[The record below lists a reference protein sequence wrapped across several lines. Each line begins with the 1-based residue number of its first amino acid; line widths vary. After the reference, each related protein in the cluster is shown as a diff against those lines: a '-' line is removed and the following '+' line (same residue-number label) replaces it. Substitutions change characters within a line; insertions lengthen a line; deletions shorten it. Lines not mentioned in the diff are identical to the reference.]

1 MAEQIGSIFIKLA
14 AEIADFKNDM
24 EKASRV
30 LNDNVNKMQKSL
42 KGLNAGLAA
51 IGVVVAADRIKDLG
65 VQLVNTADRFNQLQG
80 RVKNSLD
87 SINEFDSTFKK
98 LIASSNQTGSSLD
111 TVSQAFVRLR
121 PAAQDLGRTNEE
133 LIKFNETFLKMGAIA
148 GATQEEIGATM
159 IQLSQGLASGTL
171 RGDELRSVMEQ
182 MPKVARTIA
191 DSMGIPFRSF
201 KEAAADGLVTSEAVF
216 NAIIDKA
223 KETDEAFSKLPPSV
237 DRSMRK
243 IQNSFAL
250 LVDQLNATTGTT
262 DTLASAF
269 QRFGKILDN
278 VTEFLAKHQKE
289 ARAVFEALKSL
300 SDVVFDVAKNLGDMA
315 NLRGVLTSMF
325 YDTETGAVNVTK
337 ALGKLSIQILR
348 FSRDTRLVVSDLRTL
363 TELSGSAIGGAAI
376 GGTATFATTGN
387 PVLAAVG
394 AGLGGVVGF
403 LKGSTEAMPSAD
415 KRASQIKKDFETNRA
430 RIDKIMQGL
439 SAGGGG
445 FSPSGTVSGGG
456 RTGSGGGGKSNKKVS
471 KTVSDAERE
480 LERLKSQAE
489 SLKDSVRKPW
499 ELMRDEIAEADK
511 LLKLHL
517 ISMETYNRV
526 VENVGKKTDDM
537 IKVEGLDQA
546 MEAFM
551 APIEK
556 GADSVLEDFATG
568 LDKIKDSVSRQQDV
582 LKSIETPQEKYL
594 NQVGEISQLFNDGWL
609 SIDQYTLAL
618 DNLNKEGQ
626 NSLGDLESAIF
637 SMGTSFE
644 QSFMQFTQTGKFAFK
659 DMITSMLQDLS
670 RLIFQMTVIQP
681 LFGGAK
687 ANGGTGGIFTNMV
700 SSLVGGLFGGG
711 SKVKMYGSS
720 FGPAFANGGQT
731 PANQPFM
738 VGERGPEIMSFD
750 RPAYVTPNHEIG
762 QGGGGSVVVNQTIN
776 ISTGVQSTVRA
787 EIAQL
792 MPEIRRQS
800 QNSVMEAIS
809 RGGRMSKAVGA
820 KA

>member
-1 MAEQIGSIFIKLA
+1 MSTNIGSIFIKLA

-24 EKASRV
+24 QKATRI
-30 LNDNVNKMQKSL
+30 LNDNVSKMQRGL
-42 KGLNAGLAA
+42 KGLNAALAA
-51 IGVVVAADRIKDLG
+51 VGVGLLVNKLQDLSG
-65 VQLVNTADRFNQLQG
+65 QLVKTMDKFNQLQG

-87 SINEFDSTFKK
+87 SVNEFDSTFKK
-98 LIASSNQTGSSLD
+98 LIESSNRTGASLD
-111 TVSQAFVRLR
+111 TVAQAFTRLR
-121 PAAQDLGRTNEE
+121 PAAAELGKTNDDLIR
-133 LIKFNETFLKMGAIA
+133 FNETFLKMGSLA
-148 GATQEEIGATM
+148 GATSEEIGNTM
-159 IQLSQGLASGTL
+159 IQLSQGLAAGAL

-182 MPKVARTIA
+182 MPMVARTIA
-191 DSMGIPFRSF
+191 ESMGIPFSEF
-201 KEAAADGLVTSEAVF
+201 KKAAEDGLITSEAVF
-216 NAIIDKA
+216 KA
-223 KETDEAFSKLPPSV
+223 VIGKAEETDIAFSKLPGSV
-237 DRSMRK
+237 DRSMTR
-243 IQNSFAL
+243 ITNSLKL
-250 LVDQLNATTGTT
+250 LLDDLNESIGLT
-262 DTLASAF
+262 DTLSSSMDDLAVSVENYNTKNMDATTSQGNFNLAMVRFGKTGENLWGILVDLWNTVDNLLKTLTGGFGILDVASSLLDGIGIICEGTTALVRGLTGAFAGLTDMIRTLIWDGLDKLPDAF
-269 QRFGKILDN
+269 QRAGANIP
-278 VTEFLAKHQKE
+278 
-289 ARAVFEALKSL
+289 SL
-300 SDVVFDVAKNLGDMA
+300 SFLPKPTGGGISPDMLKGYLA
-315 NLRGVLTSMF
+315 TGSSTSM
-325 YDTETGAVNVTK
+325 
-337 ALGKLSIQILR
+337 LG
-348 FSRDTRLVVSDLRTL
+348 
-363 TELSGSAIGGAAI
+363 SGSIFGPQTSIPQSVLSSFKYTGRGSKNNRTAGGK
-376 GGTATFATTGN
+376 GKSS
-387 PVLAAVG
+387 
-394 AGLGGVVGF
+394 
-403 LKGSTEAMPSAD
+403 KGS
-415 KRASQIKKDFETNRA
+415 K
-430 RIDKIMQGL
+430 
-439 SAGGGG
+439 
-445 FSPSGTVSGGG
+445 G
-456 RTGSGGGGKSNKKVS
+456 RTGKS
-471 KTVSDAERE
+471 DLERE
-480 LERLKSQAE
+480 MDRLKSQAE
-489 SLKDSVRKPW
+489 SLRDSVRKPW
-499 ELMRDEIAEADK
+499 EIFNEGVAEADK
-511 LLKLHL
+511 LLKMHL
-517 ISMETYNRV
+517 ISLETYNRV
-526 VENVGKKTDDM
+526 VDDLGKKTDDM

-626 NSLGDLESAIF
+626 DSLGDLESAIF
-637 SMGTSFE
+637 SMGTAFE

-687 ANGGTGGIFTNMV
+687 ANGGKGGIFTNLI
-700 SSLVGGLFGGG
+700 SSALGGLFGGG
-711 SKVKMYGSS
+711 SKVKLYNQP

-750 RPAYVTPNHEIG
+750 RPAYVTPNHKLG
-762 QGGGGSVVVNQTIN
+762 DMSGGGSVVVNQTIN

-787 EIAQL
+787 ELAQM